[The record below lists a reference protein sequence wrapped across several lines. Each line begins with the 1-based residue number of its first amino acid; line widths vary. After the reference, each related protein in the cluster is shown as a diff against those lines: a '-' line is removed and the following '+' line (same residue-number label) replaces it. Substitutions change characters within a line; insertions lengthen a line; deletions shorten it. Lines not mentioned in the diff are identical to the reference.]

1 MLNRFLTRS
10 LCSLA
15 LAGWIACPVLEVQ
28 AGNTADA
35 AGVEDSALYLGN
47 FSILNAPYSYYP
59 DNSIRYDGT
68 GIKAGLLYDVET
80 KKIVWQK
87 EMNKPLPIASL
98 TKMMVA
104 LIAVEDVKAG
114 LFRWDDD
121 VSWVRDLAV
130 GKKRKKKIVHT
141 PVTYTLHD
149 LFKAAMIASNNEA
162 SEQMARYIGNGDLR
176 ATIDRM
182 NKRALELGMNSTF
195 YSNPTGL
202 PASVHSLD
210 NSSTP
215 IDLLTLA
222 LEMVKYPE
230 ILEVT
235 GMGYADVQN
244 GRYTQQLRNHN
255 RLAIDYN
262 GEVDGMKTGYTRRA
276 GFCLVA
282 TSNKCDYRLISVALG
297 SSAPGTRNDIVKGL
311 INEYY
316 TSVGIDR
323 LGPYGHAPADMY
335 AAGLPAPADSNADYI
350 YKSKLVRKNHTVRR
364 GEHLSA
370 IAGKYN
376 CSTTDLKRWNKMRTS
391 RVIAGQKLKIYA
403 TVQEKIYVRNPV
415 VPDAIA
421 SDEQETA
428 EDPSAVTSVSAT
440 AKETPPAGEASK
452 YVIYTVQ
459 PGDTLFNISQRY
471 EGSTVQQ
478 LKKINNI
485 NNIRSIKV
493 GTRLKVPVNS

>member
-1 MLNRFLTRS
+1 
-10 LCSLA
+10 
-15 LAGWIACPVLEVQ
+15 
-28 AGNTADA
+28 
-35 AGVEDSALYLGN
+35 
-47 FSILNAPYSYYP
+47 
-59 DNSIRYDGT
+59 
-68 GIKAGLLYDVET
+68 
-80 KKIVWQK
+80 
-87 EMNKPLPIASL
+87 
-98 TKMMVA
+98 
-104 LIAVEDVKAG
+104 
-114 LFRWDDD
+114 
-121 VSWVRDLAV
+121 
-130 GKKRKKKIVHT
+130 
-141 PVTYTLHD
+141 
-149 LFKAAMIASNNEA
+149 MIASNNEA

-176 ATIDRM
+176 AFIDRM

-235 GMGYADVQN
+235 GMGYADVQQN

-255 RLAIDYN
+255 RLAIEYN

-297 SSAPGTRNDIVKGL
+297 SNAPGTRNDIVKGL

-323 LGPYGHAPADMY
+323 LGPYGHAPADLY
-335 AAGLPAPADSNADYI
+335 ASSFPAPADSNADFI
-350 YKSKLVRKNHTVRR
+350 YKSKLVRQNHTVRR
-364 GEHLSA
+364 GEHLA
-370 IAGKYN
+370 VIADKYN
-376 CSTTDLKRWNKMRTS
+376 CSVTDLKRWNKMRTS
-391 RVIAGQKLKIYA
+391 RLIPGQKLKIYA
-403 TVQEKIYVRNPV
+403 SVQEKIYVRNPV

-421 SDEQETA
+421 SDEQEPS
-428 EDPSAVTSVSAT
+428 EEQPSA
-440 AKETPPAGEASK
+440 PAVADASREPVPSGEASK

-459 PGDTLFNISQRY
+459 PGDTLFNISKRY

-478 LKKINNI
+478 LKKINKI